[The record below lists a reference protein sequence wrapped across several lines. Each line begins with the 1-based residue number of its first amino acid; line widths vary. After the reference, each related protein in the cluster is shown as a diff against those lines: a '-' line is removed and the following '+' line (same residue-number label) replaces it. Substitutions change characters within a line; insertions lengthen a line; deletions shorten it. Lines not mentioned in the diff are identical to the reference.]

1 MNYKKLNNITGW
13 IVFAIATF
21 VYLSTMEQTT
31 SLWDCGEYIT
41 TANKLEVGHPPGAP
55 FFMML
60 GRLFSAFASPENA
73 AMMVNSMSALS
84 SSFSILFLFWTITM
98 LARKM
103 AKATGE
109 IDKNTTIAILGS
121 GTIGALAYTFTDSFW
136 FSAVEGEVY
145 AMSSFFTAIVFWAIL
160 KWDLEDD
167 HYNSIEDKTNATH
180 PNRWILFI
188 CYMIGLSIGVHL
200 LNLLAIPAIVFV
212 IYFKKYEFS
221 WKSFIIAGLSALIV
235 LGLIQSVIIPT
246 TVSVADMV
254 ERLFANT
261 FGLPFNSGA
270 FFFLAMLILL
280 IYLGLKWSSK
290 NGKAILNTAI
300 LSLALVLMGYSS
312 FVMILVRSNAN
323 PPLDENNPETLS
335 QLQSY
340 LGREQY
346 GGWPILSGQYWN
358 SPAFSDCSEDHL
370 GPDKSSFMKVFSLS
384 TKGTA
389 QEVQSSDTSAIKELI
404 KPLNLHV
411 RFFKGKNPN
420 MYRFSLIEKELSFI
434 NEWSLSQFKD
444 QCDSIN
450 SQLNNAQLPNILV
463 FDSEIKKEYID
474 NLKGCLL

>member
-103 AKATGE
+103 AKSTVE
-109 IDKNTTIAILGS
+109 IDANTTIAVLGS

-254 ERLFANT
+254 ERLFTNT

-290 NGKAILNTAI
+290 
-300 LSLALVLMGYSS
+300 MERRY
-312 FVMILVRSNAN
+312 
-323 PPLDENNPETLS
+323 
-335 QLQSY
+335 
-340 LGREQY
+340 
-346 GGWPILSGQYWN
+346 
-358 SPAFSDCSEDHL
+358 
-370 GPDKSSFMKVFSLS
+370 
-384 TKGTA
+384 
-389 QEVQSSDTSAIKELI
+389 
-404 KPLNLHV
+404 
-411 RFFKGKNPN
+411 
-420 MYRFSLIEKELSFI
+420 
-434 NEWSLSQFKD
+434 
-444 QCDSIN
+444 
-450 SQLNNAQLPNILV
+450 
-463 FDSEIKKEYID
+463 
-474 NLKGCLL
+474 